1 MVAIFVEST
10 VASQTAAAALLF
22 SQIIDHGIGVAVQ
35 PEEMV
40 SAALAVLTDL
50 TQVQLEILFIQLVF
64 DYQKI
69 IKKNWTYFEMLF
81 RFL

>member
-10 VASQTAAAALLF
+10 VASQTAAAALFF

-40 SAALAVLTDL
+40 TAALAVLTDL
-50 TQVQLEILFIQLVF
+50 TQVYI
-64 DYQKI
+64 
-69 IKKNWTYFEMLF
+69 
-81 RFL
+81 

>member
-1 MVAIFVEST
+1 MIDYWKPVFRVGSASDLMVAIFVEST

-50 TQVQLEILFIQLVF
+50 TQV
-64 DYQKI
+64 
-69 IKKNWTYFEMLF
+69 
-81 RFL
+81 